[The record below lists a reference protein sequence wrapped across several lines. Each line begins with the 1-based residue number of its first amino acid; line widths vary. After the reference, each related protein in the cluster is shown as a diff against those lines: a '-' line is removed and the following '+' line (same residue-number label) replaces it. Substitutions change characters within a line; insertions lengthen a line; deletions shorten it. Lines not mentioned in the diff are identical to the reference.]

1 MRYIARSDPIR
12 AIGLLILAIA
22 IVVAI
27 ALSLHSSNAT
37 GQSPWRLAKE
47 GAPTGLM
54 EQVIQE
60 NIQPGTPVEAGQM
73 KVWTIQQP
81 HQASPLYLIDTRVAN
96 AAEHPQDNPLCGA
109 QGCVF
114 LAYIPA
120 EKGHYQRALS
130 IYLNPHLP
138 PKMTLLQPTA
148 ELKARLP
155 CLVARQLEQQKIRV
169 TQFCFNGSTYEIV
182 ETQRLPEVYE

>member
-12 AIGLLILAIA
+12 AIGLLILAIS

-27 ALSLHSSNAT
+27 ALSLRSSNAA
-37 GQSPWRLAKE
+37 GQLQWRLAKE
-47 GAPTGLM
+47 VAPGGLM

-60 NIQPGTPVEAGQM
+60 NIQSGTEINAGQM
-73 KVWTIQQP
+73 KIWTIRQP
-81 HQASPLYLIDTRVAN
+81 HQTIPLYLIDTRIAN
-96 AAEHPQDNPLCGA
+96 AAEHPQDNLLCGA

-114 LAYIPA
+114 LAYISI
-120 EKGHYQRALS
+120 GQNRYQRILN

-138 PKMTLLQPTA
+138 PKITLLQTTA
-148 ELKARLP
+148 ELKAGLP
-155 CLVARQLEQQKIRV
+155 CLVARQLEQQKIRI

>member
-22 IVVAI
+22 IVLAI

-47 GAPTGLM
+47 GAPAGLM
-54 EQVIQE
+54 AQVIQE
-60 NIQPGTPVEAGQM
+60 NIQPGTTVEAEQM

-81 HQASPLYLIDTRVAN
+81 HQTIPLYLIDTRVAN
-96 AAEHPQDNPLCGA
+96 AVEHPQENLLCGA

-120 EKGHYQRALS
+120 EEGHYQRILS
-130 IYLNPHLP
+130 LYLNPHLP

-148 ELKARLP
+148 ELKAGLP
-155 CLVARQLEQQKIRV
+155 CLVARQLEQQKIRI

-182 ETQRLPEVYE
+182 ETQLLPEVYE

>member
-22 IVVAI
+22 VILAI

-37 GQSPWRLAKE
+37 GIDPWRLAKE

-54 EQVIQE
+54 AQVIQD
-60 NIQPGTPVEAGQM
+60 NIQPETTVEAEQM

-81 HQASPLYLIDTRVAN
+81 HQTIPLYLIDTRVAN

-114 LAYIPA
+114 LAYIPI
-120 EKGHYQRALS
+120 GQNRYQRILS

-148 ELKARLP
+148 ELKAGLP
-155 CLVARQLEQQKIRV
+155 CLVARQLEQQKIRI
-169 TQFCFNGSTYEIV
+169 TQFCFNSGTYEIV